1 MDQYQSQFAYMAP
14 PPPPAFMS
22 TPPTQYLAP
31 PYASQPFVQPPPPAV
46 LPCTSIIG
54 ADSPSP
60 CYIYRQDERG
70 GLVDQMCQ
78 QICLPDG
85 RIFVEHVP
93 NHCVIYAPLG
103 YGLAQTLERFQQ
115 QQQQQQQNNHPMMLG
130 ASVVPAV
137 ASRPKARSHSAK
149 QQASKARPA
158 HDRHQSVGVNS
169 PDSTVAAAP
178 TSSLSDTASSA
189 DSAPSAATNHTQA
202 AAAPVK
208 KVKEKSAKPINA
220 FIKYRSFKIA
230 ELKRLH
236 PEVSQTEISRLAGE
250 CWKTESEDIKNQ
262 FRIQYMEEKKI
273 YDLKK
278 ASNAGSKRS
287 RSGDDD
293 SSDTESLPATVV
305 DIGIGIGIGAPAGF
319 DPTARR
325 RSLTLP
331 ASDPTACTRAASA
344 SPMLAAAGKP
354 PASKRR
360 RCVTEDMRKQLATKS
375 LDMSSYYGPFSFE
388 DMTPMLAPLPL
399 PPLIDTS
406 MAAAAAAA
414 AVAAAASVTNTAST
428 SANTTPLDLYS
439 AADFAAS
446 ISTFM
451 STTASSSD
459 PQN

>member
-115 QQQQQQQNNHPMMLG
+115 MNNHSMMLG
-130 ASVVPAV
+130 ASLVPAV

-149 QQASKARPA
+149 QQAAKAKPA
-158 HDRHQSVGVNS
+158 HDRHQSAGVNS
-169 PDSTVAAAP
+169 PASSVAAAP
-178 TSSLSDTASSA
+178 ASSLCETASLA
-189 DSAPSAATNHTQA
+189 DSAPAAAANHTQA
-202 AAAPVK
+202 AASAPVK

-278 ASNAGSKRS
+278 ASSASSSKRS

-305 DIGIGIGIGAPAGF
+305 DIGIGIGIGGAPAGF

-459 PQN
+459 SQN